1 MLKNRKRKRKVDK
14 SIILLL
20 VIVAVVLVTV
30 FFGFFQLRTDLFTE
44 MLKEISDIT
53 VLFAVSGDQEYRFF
67 ELLIY
72 NPQTHKGAVVFV
84 PGNVGAIIESLK
96 RVDRIDAL
104 YRPGELQPLKRKVE
118 EITGLEISFIVDLME
133 RDVMDLVD
141 LLGGLELFIP
151 NPVDTTFQ
159 DYRVLLPSGS
169 IVLDG
174 AKIKDFISY
183 QDSLESD
190 MDRVAR
196 KQKFLQALL
205 KKIGERSSL
214 LLHKNTFNHVKRI
227 IKSNFSSRAL
237 ISFIREMENLDTERL
252 IFQRVLGSSRIVDNK
267 ELLFPHFEGELL
279 KETIKQTQET
289 IASHETLTEE
299 ELLIAVEILNGTS
312 VNGLARRAANVFRS
326 FGYEVVSIG
335 NADNDEYLKTVA
347 IDRQGKLESAQKVAG
362 LIRCNRVYSRLDE
375 EMDLTIDVT
384 LILGKDFDGRYCKE

>member
-1 MLKNRKRKRKVDK
+1 
-14 SIILLL
+14 
-20 VIVAVVLVTV
+20 
-30 FFGFFQLRTDLFTE
+30 
-44 MLKEISDIT
+44 
-53 VLFAVSGDQEYRFF
+53 
-67 ELLIY
+67 
-72 NPQTHKGAVVFV
+72 
-84 PGNVGAIIESLK
+84 
-96 RVDRIDAL
+96 
-104 YRPGELQPLKRKVE
+104 
-118 EITGLEISFIVDLME
+118 
-133 RDVMDLVD
+133 MDLVD

-159 DYRVLLPSGS
+159 DCRVLLPSGS

-214 LLHKNTFNHVKRI
+214 LLHKNTLNHVKRI

-267 ELLFPHFEGELL
+267 ELLFPHFEGKLL

-347 IDRQGKLESAQKVAG
+347 IDRQGKLGPAQKVAG